1 MTALWA
7 ALRRMS
13 ASVPLSLRVALVVGP
28 SIMAAQLVVMRVF
41 MDVRPIVD
49 VFLPDQVGPGFHSFM
64 GGRGPGEVGFAQ
76 ALPAQPS
83 MRLELPRD
91 RALMLPPRAWQD
103 AMALQVP
110 YRLPPEPMLTVSDD
124 VSGGV
129 SVMSPFEAR
138 RAFIH
143 RQRGKLQSAVTTA
156 AQVPLVFGPDG
167 APLVSIPMMPLR
179 ARPLQPPW
187 QHLWLILGTTAVLV
201 WAALAWVLRPM
212 ARLADAA
219 ESLGRDVHQQPLQEA
234 GPPEVRRA
242 AAAFNRMQDRLL
254 RFLRGRSDA
263 MLAMSHDLKTPITRL
278 RLRAELLPE
287 ALRGDFANDIALL
300 QKRIDEALAF
310 MRGVHSEEPMQEVDV
325 HALAATV
332 VEQLQDTGA
341 DVSLSGSAAPLSC
354 RQTQFERAL
363 TNLVENAVRYA
374 GSAEVE
380 LIDSRQQLA
389 IVVRDRGAGVPEHLL
404 HRLTDPFFRVDTSRS
419 RDSGGT
425 GLGLAIVKDIVESLG
440 GKLILRNRA
449 GGGFEA
455 RMNFPRRS

>member
-1 MTALWA
+1 MTAVWA
-7 ALRRMS
+7 ALRRLS
-13 ASVPLSLRVALVVGP
+13 GGVPLSLRVALVVGP
-28 SIMAAQLVVMRVF
+28 LIMGAQLVVMRVF
-41 MDVRPIVD
+41 MDVRPVVD
-49 VFLPDQVGPGFHSFM
+49 VFLPEQDGPGFRAYAG
-64 GGRGPGEVGFAQ
+64 GGRGPGTVGFTRAF
-76 ALPAQPS
+76 PAQPS
-83 MRLELPRD
+83 MQLELPRG
-91 RALMLPPRAWQD
+91 RALMVPPQAWQD

-110 YRLPPEPMLTVSDD
+110 YRLPPETTLA
-124 VSGGV
+124 VSGTV
-129 SVMSPFEAR
+129 AMSPFEAR
-138 RAFIH
+138 RAYIE
-143 RQRGKLQSAVTTA
+143 RIRGKVPTVMTMP

-167 APLVSIPMMPLR
+167 APLVSIPMMPLH

-187 QHLWLILGTTAVLV
+187 RHLWLILGTTAVLV

-219 ESLGRDVHQQPLQEA
+219 ESLGRDVHQLPLQEA

-254 RFLRGRSDA
+254 RFLRGRADA

-287 ALRGDFANDIALL
+287 ALRGDFVNDIALL

-374 GSAEVE
+374 GTAEVE
-380 LIDSRQQLA
+380 LIDTRQQCA
-389 IVVRDRGAGVPEHLL
+389 IVVRDRGPGVPEHLL
-404 HRLTDPFFRVDTSRS
+404 HRLTEPFFRVDTSRS

-440 GKLILRNRA
+440 GKLDLRNRS
-449 GGGFEA
+449 GGGFEV
-455 RMNFPRRS
+455 RMNFPRRSN